1 MLDFLPNTLPI
12 RPEKNASSA
21 ECKKQVEGLEGA
33 ISSHPHPKKTLF
45 HSLQTKPAMPT
56 LTPERGIN
64 LVCLAITAA
73 SPGLA
78 IGWEIGLPTGAA
90 AALGLLAVMQGQQSP
105 NSQERRQAY
114 AGAWI
119 VRGFVI
125 CFEQMAYQ
133 DRFDGRASLPFGW
146 SPIFWAWA
154 SVVFMAVLDLWAY
167 YRTATK
173 AAAEAEA
180 AEIAASVKRM
190 EEKEAAER
198 AEREAR
204 EAAER
209 QARADRE
216 ERDRQERLELAR
228 IKAEADKA
236 AKIAHE
242 ETARKVA
249 EEQRKAD
256 GMKVELERIR
266 VETEWKNAEAKR
278 KAEED
283 ARNAAEQRRKEEEV
297 ERKAAEAERKA
308 EEAARKAEEARIKRE
323 SDAKE
328 KEVQRK
334 AEEEKEALRA
344 KWRAQKA
351 KHHNG
356 SQPETETAVQA
367 EA

>member
-1 MLDFLPNTLPI
+1 MTPL
-12 RPEKNASSA
+12 RK
-21 ECKKQVEGLEGA
+21 
-33 ISSHPHPKKTLF
+33 
-45 HSLQTKPAMPT
+45 
-56 LTPERGIN
+56 LTPEKGIN
-64 LVCLAITAA
+64 FVCLAITAA
-73 SPGLA
+73 APGLA

-204 EAAER
+204 EVAER
-209 QARADRE
+209 QARAERD

-242 ETARKVA
+242 ETARKAA
-249 EEQRKAD
+249 EEARKTAEVAAEVERKKTELEWK
-256 GMKVELERIR
+256 KVEESR
-266 VETEWKNAEAKR
+266 KSAELQR

-283 ARNAAEQRRKEEEV
+283 ARNLAEPGGKRKNRNGNVRNKSGKRRKP
-297 ERKAAEAERKA
+297 RGRQKKP
-308 EEAARKAEEARIKRE
+308 KF
-323 SDAKE
+323 
-328 KEVQRK
+328 
-334 AEEEKEALRA
+334 ALRA
-344 KWRAQKA
+344 RQGKKR
-351 KHHNG
+351 HNVRRKRIG
-356 SQPETETAVQA
+356 RRCAPNGAARRPKNPETPEIKPKQ
-367 EA
+367 

>member
-1 MLDFLPNTLPI
+1 
-12 RPEKNASSA
+12 
-21 ECKKQVEGLEGA
+21 
-33 ISSHPHPKKTLF
+33 
-45 HSLQTKPAMPT
+45 MPT

-180 AEIAASVKRM
+180 AEIAASFARAKER
-190 EEKEAAER
+190 EEREAAER
-198 AEREAR
+198 AER
-204 EAAER
+204 
-209 QARADRE
+209 Q
-216 ERDRQERLELAR
+216 ERDRLERLELAR
-228 IKAEADKA
+228 IHAEAKTTAKLA
-236 AKIAHE
+236 AE

-266 VETEWKNAEAKR
+266 VETEWKNAEA
-278 KAEED
+278 
-283 ARNAAEQRRKEEEV
+283 ARNAAEVARNAAEARRKEEEA
-297 ERKAAEAERKA
+297 ERKEAEAERKREERERKEQEAKIRA
-308 EEAARKAEEARIKRE
+308 ESEAA
-323 SDAKE
+323 
-328 KEVQRK
+328 Q
-334 AEEEKEALRA
+334 KEAEDKRQA
-344 KWRAQKA
+344 EIEAQREIWREQKRR
-351 KHHNG
+351 KHNG
-356 SQPETETAVQA
+356 HQPETETAQIQTA